1 MTCKHCG
8 ASISEND
15 VKCPYCD
22 SYIDHGTA
30 NNSANPY
37 NNGYQGQNRPV
48 FRVQGPDEPQPIL
61 IVFSLLIP
69 FLGIILGVLNLN
81 GGHPKCGKLYLILG
95 IASFFLISCGTFIF
109 PFLFA
114 LPFIHMK

>member
-8 ASISEND
+8 ASISENE

-30 NNSANPY
+30 NNNANTY
-37 NNGYQGQNRPV
+37 NNGYPRQNRPV
-48 FRVQGPDEPQPIL
+48 FRVQGPDEPQAIL

-69 FLGIILGVLNLN
+69 ALGVILGILNLT

-95 IASFFLISCGTFIF
+95 IVSFFLVFCGTFMF
-109 PFLFA
+109 PVMFM
-114 LPFIHMK
+114 LPFFHMK